1 MPPTPKIPTAEK
13 GATDYTSTDG
23 VASEAKTS
31 ATTVNESVDGNLT
44 SYDVAVEGS
53 SADENRGDTMV
64 DDTMNAAVD
73 TDENETSYAVSVEES
88 APDENTRDMIDNTVN
103 AAADIDNAVNEDGT
117 EIITNT
123 TAASVAICDSSM
135 ADDAT
140 DMDGTETFATNLPT
154 DYTIVEL
161 VPITELRRL
170 EEQAASQAQVI
181 KNLQIQLNRC
191 KDQLTQ
197 AEDTLHHAQAEL
209 QAALAK
215 CSSLEKHE
223 AELKE
228 TKHALCKC
236 RRELELALQQ
246 CKTLE
251 AKSSRRFCI
260 DCFKDSPADVLFYT
274 GLPSHDHFMRLL
286 RFLDPGEDGENVKV
300 WSTTYSDK
308 ARKAGRRSILS
319 PAEQFFL
326 LLVRLRL
333 GLFERDLAYRFR
345 VSKATVSKV
354 CITWISYVYLHL
366 GQLHLWLPREAV
378 DDAMPPAF
386 KDRYPTTR
394 VILDATEVKCE
405 ASSSLVLQSATF
417 SPYKSTNT
425 FKGLIGISPDGTVT
439 FISELFTGSMSDKE
453 CVEKSGFLKLPFDDG
468 DSVMADKGFR
478 IEEMLKKINVR
489 LNIPPFLRKGY
500 FTTEEV
506 KETEQI
512 ASLRIHV
519 ERRIQRI
526 KNFHIFDR
534 PVQIS
539 LAPVVSE
546 MWAICVA
553 LTNFQS
559 PLMKASDD

>member
-1 MPPTPKIPTAEK
+1 MPFHCCVPLCKQRGVRDDHGDKVSFFAFPRNPVLRKKWLIAIKRDEGKHFTISKFTKVCSRHFQEKDYLSNIACGHRFLKQDIVPSVFAFNVAKRPPRKASFQRTPPTRKIPTAK
-13 GATDYTSTDG
+13 KDATDYTSANG
-23 VASEAKTS
+23 VASETSAS
-31 ATTVNESVDGNLT
+31 ATTLNESVD
-44 SYDVAVEGS
+44 
-53 SADENRGDTMV
+53 
-64 DDTMNAAVD
+64 
-73 TDENETSYAVSVEES
+73 
-88 APDENTRDMIDNTVN
+88 
-103 AAADIDNAVNEDGT
+103 
-117 EIITNT
+117 
-123 TAASVAICDSSM
+123 TA
-135 ADDAT
+135 T
-140 DMDGTETFATNLPT
+140 
-154 DYTIVEL
+154 
-161 VPITELRRL
+161 
-170 EEQAASQAQVI
+170 QAEVI

-197 AEDTLHHAQAEL
+197 TEDTLHHAQAEL

-215 CSSLEKHE
+215 CSSLQKHE

-228 TKHALCKC
+228 TKHAL
-236 RRELELALQQ
+236 
-246 CKTLE
+246 
-251 AKSSRRFCI
+251 RRFCI
-260 DCFKDSPADVLFYT
+260 DCFKDSPADVLFCT
-274 GLPSHDHFMRLL
+274 GLLSHDHFMRLL
-286 RFLDPGEDGENVKV
+286 SFLDPGEDGENVKV

-319 PAEQFFL
+319 SAEQLFL

-333 GLFERDLAYRFR
+333 GLFERDLAYRFQ

-354 CITWISYVYLHL
+354 CITWISYVYVHL

-417 SPYKSTNT
+417 FPYKSTNT

-478 IEEMLKKINVR
+478 IEEMLKKINVQ
-489 LNIPPFLRKGY
+489 LNIPPFLRKGH

-526 KNFHIFDR
+526 KNFHIYDR
-534 PVQIS
+534 PVPIS

-546 MWAICVA
+546 MWAICVV

-559 PLMKASDD
+559 PLMKASND

>member
-170 EEQAASQAQVI
+170 EEQAASQA
-181 KNLQIQLNRC
+181 
-191 KDQLTQ
+191 
-197 AEDTLHHAQAEL
+197 
-209 QAALAK
+209 
-215 CSSLEKHE
+215 
-223 AELKE
+223 
-228 TKHALCKC
+228 
-236 RRELELALQQ
+236 
-246 CKTLE
+246 
-251 AKSSRRFCI
+251 
-260 DCFKDSPADVLFYT
+260 
-274 GLPSHDHFMRLL
+274 
-286 RFLDPGEDGENVKV
+286 
-300 WSTTYSDK
+300 
-308 ARKAGRRSILS
+308 
-319 PAEQFFL
+319 QFFL